1 MRNVITIIRKELNS
15 YFRSPIAYL
24 LLFLFAVATGG
35 VFYLYI
41 KTFMFQALTQAQYA
55 QMYEQNMP
63 PMNVNEMVI
72 RPVLGWTGS
81 ICLFLAPMITMRL
94 FAEERKTGT
103 IELLLTSPVT
113 DVQLVLGK
121 FFAALLLYMTM
132 LSLTVLY
139 FIVLFRYGNPDFMPL
154 IPGYLGQILLGGSFL
169 SLGLMFSTMTRNQVI
184 AGSLTFFFLIIFMLI
199 QWSGDYA
206 GGTWSQIAG
215 YVSWTAHLENFSKGV
230 IDLKDTIYYLSV
242 ITLGLFVSI
251 RSLESIR
258 WRA

>member
-1 MRNVITIIRKELNS
+1 MGNIITLVRKELNS

-24 LLFLFAVATGG
+24 LLFLFAAATGS

-41 KTFMFQALTQAQYA
+41 KTFIFQSLTQAQYA
-55 QMYEQNMP
+55 QMYEQQMP
-63 PMNVNEMVI
+63 AMNVNEMVI

-113 DVQLVLGK
+113 DLQLVLGK
-121 FFAALLLYMTM
+121 FFASMILYMTM
-132 LSLTVLY
+132 LALTGLY

-154 IPGYLGQILLGGSFL
+154 IPGYLGQLLLGGSFL
-169 SLGLMFSTMTRNQVI
+169 SLGLMFSTMTRNQVV
-184 AGSLTFFFLIIFMLI
+184 AGSLTFFCLILFMLV

-206 GGTWSQIAG
+206 GGIWSQVAG

-230 IDLKDTIYYLSV
+230 IDLKDTVYYLSV
-242 ITLGLFVSI
+242 IVLGLFVSV

>member
-1 MRNVITIIRKELNS
+1 MRNIITIIRKELNS

-139 FIVLFRYGNPDFMPL
+139 FLVLFRYGNPDFMPL

-206 GGTWSQIAG
+206 GGVWSQIAG

>member
-1 MRNVITIIRKELNS
+1 MRNIITIIRKELNS

-121 FFAALLLYMTM
+121 FFAALLLYITM

-206 GGTWSQIAG
+206 GGMWSQIAG